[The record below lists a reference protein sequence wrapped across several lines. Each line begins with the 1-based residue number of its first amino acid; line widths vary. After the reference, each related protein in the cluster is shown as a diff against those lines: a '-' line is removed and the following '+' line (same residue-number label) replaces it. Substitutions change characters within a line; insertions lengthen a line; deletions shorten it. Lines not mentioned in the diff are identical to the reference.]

1 MVGVGALATAYI
13 LRTDTESRD
22 RVVLVLGTTCNENLL
37 ERVGGGG
44 GEVWV
49 LPDSEVLLMM
59 S

>member
-44 GEVWV
+44 WGGMG
-49 LPDSEVLLMM
+49 LT
-59 S
+59 